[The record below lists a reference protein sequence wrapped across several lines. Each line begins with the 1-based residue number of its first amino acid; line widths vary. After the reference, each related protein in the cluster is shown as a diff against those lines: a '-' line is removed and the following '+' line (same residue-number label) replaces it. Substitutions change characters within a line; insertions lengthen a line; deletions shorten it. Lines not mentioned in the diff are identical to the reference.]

1 MNAIVEN
8 KYLAVNL
15 LYNYGQVRFHHKH
28 FQAAVLG
35 DCDKRVVE
43 MMVESNNRQPQPF
56 IDPFDRRIYD
66 QAMLMDQAG
75 NPMGRKILEDV
86 LWKGNEREALDYLG
100 SIISCSLCTWLSTFW

>member
-66 QAMLMDQAG
+66 RAMLMDQAG
-75 NPMGRKILEDV
+75 
-86 LWKGNEREALDYLG
+86 WKPYGPKD
-100 SIISCSLCTWLSTFW
+100 S